1 MEIELHDGFI
11 YRRAQTSED
20 AKCQIHGEILPSR
33 SLDFV
38 RDKMFVPDRRNPPLP
53 PVNITN
59 EEWEMGPFCVLG
71 LTFEE
76 PSSISN
82 SSKLA
87 TYLCWRTK
95 CINGNEG
102 EGK

>member
-1 MEIELHDGFI
+1 MEIELHGFI

-33 SLDFV
+33 FSTSFGTKCSFQIDGIHLF
-38 RDKMFVPDRRNPPLP
+38 PQY
-53 PVNITN
+53 ITN
-59 EEWEMGPFCVLG
+59 EKWEIGSFCVLG

>member
-1 MEIELHDGFI
+1 MEIELHGFI

-38 RDKMFVPDRRNPPLP
+38 RDKMFVPDRQNPPLP

-59 EEWEMGPFCVLG
+59 EKWEMGPFCVLG
-71 LTFEE
+71 LTFRRAAFRFKLLKTRGL
-76 PSSISN
+76 PS
-82 SSKLA
+82 LA
-87 TYLCWRTK
+87 R
-95 CINGNEG
+95 
-102 EGK
+102 